1 MPHHSRSPNR
11 TLPQVHTAKLCSVR
25 KANIQNAGV
34 CNDEKA
40 KRIYLRLPC
49 DRQRAVPWPS
59 RVAGQGGGRR
69 ARKSGRHRP
78 GRPTPA
84 ATVDGLFAFKR
95 FSPSRSQPRPTP
107 GAAPLTLPRRPRGRC
122 TRPNDPHG
130 YAKPKYQ
137 KTARNLR
144 KSRPSQNRCL
154 NALKCSRLRFR
165 TKFFFELGVNGTCQR
180 FKPLLHCGVF
190 QAP

>member
-95 FSPSRSQPRPTP
+95 FFPPPAPSRGRPLVP
-107 GAAPLTLPRRPRGRC
+107 HHSLCHGAPEDAALGLT
-122 TRPNDPHG
+122 TR
-130 YAKPKYQ
+130 
-137 KTARNLR
+137 TATLSLSTY
-144 KSRPSQNRCL
+144 KSPATLENR
-154 NALKCSRLRFR
+154 AHHKI
-165 TKFFFELGVNGTCQR
+165 
-180 FKPLLHCGVF
+180 
-190 QAP
+190 AA